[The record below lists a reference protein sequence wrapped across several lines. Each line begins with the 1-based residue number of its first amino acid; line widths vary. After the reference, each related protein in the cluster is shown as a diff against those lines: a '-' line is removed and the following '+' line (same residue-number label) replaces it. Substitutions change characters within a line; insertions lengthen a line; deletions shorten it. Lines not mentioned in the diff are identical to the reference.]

1 MAAVHG
7 GGYCSSAGLAV
18 RTIMGNALRVAAVDM
33 VGDALVF
40 LGKLSVMAGSGE
52 PRSLMP
58 VSSSLEYIRY
68 RDLIVS
74 LGMQGV
80 PMSSRCSSLGSSP
93 RSWQALSYGSS
104 APRRGMC
111 DMWRAEGSH
120 VI

>member
-52 PRSLMP
+52 PRNASIIFPGLHP
-58 VSSSLEYIRY
+58 LQGPHCQPRY
-68 RDLIVS
+68 AGCADVQQ
-74 LGMQGV
+74 M
-80 PMSSRCSSLGSSP
+80 
-93 RSWQALSYGSS
+93 
-104 APRRGMC
+104 
-111 DMWRAEGSH
+111 
-120 VI
+120 